1 MDASRHIWYIS
12 NMNRIETF
20 NLFGEDA
27 DLPDVVHCETIEAR
41 SVVHDWEFKPH
52 RHARLHQVLLLE
64 RGGGTALIEEAPH
77 PLPPGSLVN
86 MPRGVVHGF
95 RFEPGTEG
103 WVVTLA
109 SELLDQVLRDGEGY
123 ARYCPTPQF

>member
-41 SVVHDWEFKPH
+41 SVVHDWEFKPPH

-64 RGGGTALIEEAPH
+64 RGGGTA
-77 PLPPGSLVN
+77 
-86 MPRGVVHGF
+86 
-95 RFEPGTEG
+95 
-103 WVVTLA
+103 
-109 SELLDQVLRDGEGY
+109 
-123 ARYCPTPQF
+123 